1 MGQAVMNGGP
11 ASAKQSSARLQGR
24 CVKWIADRGY
34 GFVKHDNGPD
44 VFVHFSELPEGVTE
58 LEVGQRIE
66 FETRAEQRGRV
77 LGVRVT
83 LARTI
88 SA

>member
-1 MGQAVMNGGP
+1 
-11 ASAKQSSARLQGR
+11 
-24 CVKWIADRGY
+24 
-34 GFVKHDNGPD
+34 